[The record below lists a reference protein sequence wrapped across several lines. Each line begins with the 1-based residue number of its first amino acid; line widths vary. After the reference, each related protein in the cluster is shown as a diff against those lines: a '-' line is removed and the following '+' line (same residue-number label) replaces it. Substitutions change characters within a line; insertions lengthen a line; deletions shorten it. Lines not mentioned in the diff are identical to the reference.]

1 MLVKLFIISRSDLC
15 IRCLQASRV
24 PANVNVNAMI
34 DTRAFLVVFGRNNI
48 NNCGIKSYKTLF
60 PVIFGYNA
68 VLAQTQAWLR
78 SMNGSIIR
86 KDTVMRIL
94 GILVQTAPEYFWI
107 WLKKAKRPGFDKL
120 WTILGGNKDVNI
132 GNYRLICWMT
142 WSVAWLCQSNGPKRG
157 DLQDVEIFAR
167 RLILFCN
174 ASSMQMKYP
183 SASLLHVNHLT
194 LVHLESLMYNIIF
207 AYLAELSLS
216 AAFTQPLII
225 HRYFSTLI

>member
-1 MLVKLFIISRSDLC
+1 M
-15 IRCLQASRV
+15 
-24 PANVNVNAMI
+24 
-34 DTRAFLVVFGRNNI
+34 T
-48 NNCGIKSYKTLF
+48 
-60 PVIFGYNA
+60 
-68 VLAQTQAWLR
+68 
-78 SMNGSIIR
+78 GSIIYYSKGYNR
-86 KDTVMRIL
+86 SRV
-94 GILVQTAPEYFWI
+94 FWI
-107 WLKKAKRPGFDKL
+107 WLKKAKRPDFDKL

-132 GNYRLICWMT
+132 GNYRLIYWMA

-157 DLQDVEIFAR
+157 ELQDVEIFAR

-183 SASLLHVNHLT
+183 SVSLLRANHLT